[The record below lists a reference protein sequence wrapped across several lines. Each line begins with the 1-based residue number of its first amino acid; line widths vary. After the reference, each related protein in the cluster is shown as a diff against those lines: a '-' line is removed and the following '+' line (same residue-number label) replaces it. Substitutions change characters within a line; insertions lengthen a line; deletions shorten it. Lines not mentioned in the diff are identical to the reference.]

1 MAKVKVLVIGQ
12 GEIGKPL
19 AEIMASCYQTIVKD
33 TENLDIQETVDAMHV
48 CYPYQVDDFV
58 GTTVAYIAQ
67 YQPTLTIIHSTVLP
81 GTTRAV
87 QEKSQRAVVYS
98 AVRGKHAN
106 MKQDLLSYTKYVGGV
121 SPDTTSAAMEHLKGA
136 GMKVEPF
143 SSSDALELAKLLE
156 TTYFGVLIGWAQEM
170 ERFAQCL
177 DVDYYEVMRFT
188 KEIDYLPS
196 VVFRPGFIG
205 GHCVMPNIEL
215 LRSISDSVMLD
226 AIKRSNEMKS
236 QQLIK
241 NREEPVERLTPV
253 NSNPSPE
260 EPTS

>member
-33 TENLDIQETVDAMHV
+33 TENLDIQETVDVMHV

-67 YQPTLTIIHSTVLP
+67 YQPNLTIIHSTVLP
-81 GTTRAV
+81 GATRAV
-87 QEKSQRAVVYS
+87 QEKSQGAVVYS

-121 SPDTTSAAMEHLKGA
+121 NSDTTSAAMEHLKGA
-136 GMKVEPF
+136 GMRVEEF

-170 ERFAQCL
+170 ERFAQYL

-188 KEIDYLPS
+188 KEIDYLPP

-236 QQLIK
+236 QQLIQ
-241 NREEPVERLTPV
+241 NREEPVQRLTPV
-253 NSNPSPE
+253 NSIPSPE
-260 EPTS
+260 EPAS